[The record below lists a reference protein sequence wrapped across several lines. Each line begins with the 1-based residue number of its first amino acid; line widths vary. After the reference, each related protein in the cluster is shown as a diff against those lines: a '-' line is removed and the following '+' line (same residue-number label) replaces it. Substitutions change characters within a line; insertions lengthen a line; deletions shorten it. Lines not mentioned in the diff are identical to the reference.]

1 METQRQE
8 SFKRLRPACV
18 ELSSVGLA
26 FRGNHTPASNVVSAL
41 EPFQQIIEELAN
53 KNKLDEKL
61 AEYAFFPLT
70 HIFNETKR
78 LPARCLELA
87 VKCLQLLVSSGWRQQ
102 LSPAMGK
109 QLIILLTLIVG
120 GSPSKV
126 DGREPLKAQAVEELS
141 IACFE
146 CLRVIFDMLEGPT
159 AEQTIFHEIGT
170 ATVVDQTIY
179 ILLEGIVDERSE
191 DLCVSAAKALKALFS
206 RISDRVVLASIM
218 PRTVSALAKVVKP
231 TTQTRRSY
239 KLLQASLEIL
249 NYLLKTV
256 LNDRVS
262 IVTEK
267 PNPVDVNLKSE
278 TLVLDQSWLKAT
290 TTQIKLALVNI
301 IQVRRHQRQEVQTA
315 MLDLCVMVIENCP
328 VTLKDAVPLMTD
340 TMVVLA
346 DKEGEEQNEAYQIL
360 AHLTTT
366 YPIVLDS
373 LKESLHSWLVSFP
386 RIMQS
391 NDETAKQWGIRQI
404 STAFQVISEV
414 QSGSEILTSSLAT
427 GLCNSVGAVVKL
439 STSGAQP
446 LASISPESLRLDTI
460 GPDSQSM
467 EFPPILLEHQSQ
479 QQTLKDLRSMIKR
492 LNLSESGNEITRL
505 VVNRMRAKSDETD
518 ISPFWLALESLRSQS
533 RSMAVFDDFLV
544 DDQTDQLSVSS
555 RSAMIDELYYNSLI
569 ILTELPADGSGDW
582 RTLALALEAVALQAQ
597 QLGQAF
603 RPELMEALYP
613 TLQLLASN
621 NPVLQ
626 RHAMTCL
633 NILTQSCN
641 YPDTSTMIIENV
653 DYLVNSVALKLNSF
667 DVSPYPPQV
676 LFMMVKLSGP
686 RLIPYLDDVVDSIF
700 GIIDM
705 YHGYPK
711 LVELLFKCLAAIVE
725 AGSRKQSLLTIDDGR
740 ESGPHDHRKSQRQN
754 LLISALAAD
763 LANRKSKR
771 AKHEEEEMDADGKI
785 PHPKK
790 PWSETYEKPPP
801 EPESIEDLLNK
812 ADSDE
817 PLPPPKEPED
827 AEKPLSKTHSLLLHI
842 VQSIPSHLSSPSP
855 YLRRSLL
862 TILIDVLPTLSRNEN
877 SFLPLINDLWPSVAS
892 RIIFP
897 SSLSSESSSKSL
909 IPQSS
914 NSTRSKPQ
922 ADTQSFQEETYV
934 TTAACQAIEQMCKGA
949 GDFMASR
956 IEPEFLR
963 WERLYQRVW
972 SKVRQEA
979 EASNERRAR
988 QQREAKKSSQSSSL
1002 IQSMD
1007 PDASISAT
1015 GLIITSALAI
1025 SPLASTSGSRA
1036 FTPHHALWRALL
1048 SLFLT
1053 ILTRVRLPL
1062 ETGDRICENLAAWIV
1077 LFVGPTYYF
1086 RKSGSDSYAVSGLD
1100 DAQKNMLHSVDDAIN
1115 AMETWNADLT
1125 WCLFVQQ
1132 RDLMEAASSVKPVVS
1147 EMHEAMSVNIDG
1159 QVFNFAQVAF

>member
-26 FRGNHTPASNVVSAL
+26 FRGNHTLASNVVGAL
-41 EPFQQIIEELAN
+41 EPLQKIIEELAN
-53 KNKLDEKL
+53 QNKLDEKL

-87 VKCLQLLVSSGWRQQ
+87 VKCLQLLVADGWRQQ

-109 QLIILLTLIVG
+109 QLIILLTLI
-120 GSPSKV
+120 
-126 DGREPLKAQAVEELS
+126 PLKAQAVEELS

-146 CLRVIFDMLEGPT
+146 CLHVIFDMLEGPT

-179 ILLEGIVDERSE
+179 ILLEGIVDERSD
-191 DLCVSAAKALKALFS
+191 DLCVSASRALKALFS

-262 IVTEK
+262 MITEK
-267 PNPVDVNLKSE
+267 PKPVDVNLKSE
-278 TLVLDQSWLKAT
+278 TLALDQSWLKAT

-373 LKESLHSWLVSFP
+373 LKESLHSWLLSFP

-404 STAFQVISEV
+404 STAFQVISEI

-427 GLCNSVGAVVKL
+427 GLCNSVREVVKL

-446 LASISPESLRLDTI
+446 LASISPESLRLDII

-505 VVNRMRAKSDETD
+505 VVNRMRTKSDETD

-533 RSMAVFDDFLV
+533 QSMAVFDDFLV
-544 DDQTDQLSVSS
+544 DDQTDQHLSVSS
-555 RSAMIDELYYNSLI
+555 RAAMIDELYYNSLI

-633 NILTQSCN
+633 NILTKSCN

-725 AGSRKQSLLTIDDGR
+725 AGSKKQSLLTIDDGR
-740 ESGPHDHRKSQRQN
+740 ESGPHDHRKSQPQH
-754 LLISALAAD
+754 LLISALATD

-771 AKHEEEEMDADGKI
+771 VKYEEEEGVDVDGKI

-790 PWSETYEKPPP
+790 PWSETYEKPPA
-801 EPESIEDLLNK
+801 EPESIEELLNK

-842 VQSIPSHLSSPSP
+842 VKSIPSHLSSPSP

-862 TILIDVLPTLSRNEN
+862 AILIDVLPTLSQNEN

-897 SSLSSESSSKSL
+897 SSLSSESSSTSL

-914 NSTRSKPQ
+914 KSTRSTPQ
-922 ADTQSFQEETYV
+922 PDTQSFQEETYV
-934 TTAACQAIEQMCKGA
+934 ITAACQAIEAMCKGA

-1007 PDASISAT
+1007 SDASSSAT
-1015 GLIITSALAI
+1015 ELTITSALAI
-1025 SPLASTSGSRA
+1025 SPLASGSGSRA

-1053 ILTRVRLPL
+1053 ILTRVCLPL
-1062 ETGDRICENLAAWIV
+1062 ETGDRICENLAAWIA
-1077 LFVGPTYYF
+1077 LFVGPKYYF
-1086 RKSGSDSYAVSGLD
+1086 RSAGKLGSDSYPIPGLD
-1100 DAQKNMLHSVDDAIN
+1100 DAQKNMLDSVDDAIN

-1125 WCLFVQQ
+1125 WFLFVQQ
-1132 RDLMEAASSVKPVVS
+1132 RDLMEAPSIKPVVS
-1147 EMHEAMSVNIDG
+1147 EIHGAMSVNIDG
-1159 QVFNFAQVAF
+1159 QVFNFAEVVF